1 MAARRWRH
9 RKKNNQANGLAAFPL
24 YRLFPNLVT
33 ILALCA
39 GLSAIRFAWM
49 ERWEYSVTLIVA
61 AAFLDGI
68 DGRLARLLNATS
80 NLGAQLDSLADF
92 LNFGVAPALVL
103 YQWTLNELGGI
114 GWGISIFY
122 TICAAIR
129 LARFNSNLEDKTQKI
144 LGEIFFFGIPSPSA
158 AGLSLL
164 PIILSFL
171 FVEKYDE
178 APFHITP
185 WMSAI
190 FTAVIAV
197 FMVSRI
203 PTFAAKRLPIKRE
216 IVPLA
221 LALAALFVI
230 ALILEPWVTL
240 PLLGIL
246 YLIGLP
252 ISAATYYWRFSKA
265 KKLS

>member
-1 MAARRWRH
+1 MAAKRWRH
-9 RKKNNQANGLAAFPL
+9 RRRSKQTGLAVFPL

-33 ILALCA
+33 MLALCA

-49 ERWEYSVTLIVA
+49 ERWEYAVILIIA

-103 YQWTLNELGGI
+103 YQWNLHEIGGI
-114 GWGISIFY
+114 GWGIALFY

-129 LARFNSNLEDKTQKI
+129 LARFNANLDDKAQKV
-144 LGEIFFFGIPSPSA
+144 LGEVFFFGIPSPSA

-171 FVEKYDE
+171 FAEKYDE
-178 APFHITP
+178 PLFDITP
-185 WMSAI
+185 WMTAI
-190 FTAVIAV
+190 FTAIIAV
-197 FMVSRI
+197 LMVSRL
-203 PTFAAKRLPIKRE
+203 PTFAAKKLPIKRE

-221 LALAALFVI
+221 LAASALFVI
-230 ALILEPWVTL
+230 ALVLEPWVTL
-240 PLLGIL
+240 PLMGIV
-246 YLIGLP
+246 YLLGLP
-252 ISAATYYWRFSKA
+252 ISAATYYWRFHSK
-265 KKLS
+265 KKLP